1 MDHLPIF
8 CQLRDRDC
16 LIVGGGDVAERKAR
30 LLLDAGARLTV
41 NALAFIPQFTAWA
54 DAGMLTLV
62 EGPFDESLLDTCWLA
77 IAATDD
83 DALNQRV
90 SEAAE
95 ARRIFCN
102 VVDAPKAA
110 SFIMPSIIDRSPLM
124 VAVSSGGT
132 SPVLARLLREKLE
145 SLLPLHLGQVAK
157 YAGQLRGRVK
167 QQFATMGER
176 RRFWEKLF
184 VNDRLAQSL
193 ANNDQKAIT
202 ETTEQ
207 LINEPLDHRGE
218 VVLVGAGPGDAGLLT
233 LKGLQQIQQADVVV
247 YDRLVSDDIMNLV
260 RRDADRVFVGK
271 RAGYHCV
278 PQEEINQILL
288 REAQKGKRVV
298 RLKGGDPFIFGR
310 GGEELE
316 TLCNA
321 GIPFSVVPGITA
333 ASGCSAYSGIPL
345 THRDYAQSVRLI
357 TGHLKTGGEELETLC
372 NAGIPF
378 SVVPGITAASGCS
391 AYSGIPLTHRDYAQ
405 SVRLITGHLKT
416 GGELDWENLAA
427 EKQTLVFYMGLNQ
440 AATIQQKL
448 IEYGMPGEMPVAIVE
463 NGTAVTQ
470 RVIDGTLSQLG
481 ELAQQMNSP
490 SLIIIGRVVGLR
502 DKLNWFSNH

>member
-8 CQLRDRDC
+8 CQLRNRDC
-16 LIVGGGDVAERKAR
+16 LLVGGGDVAERKAR

-41 NALAFIPQFTAWA
+41 NARDYVPQFHVWA
-54 DAGMLTLV
+54 DAGMLTLAI
-62 EGPFDESLLDTCWLA
+62 GDFQPALLDTCWLA

-83 DALNQRV
+83 DAVNQRV
-90 SEAAE
+90 SDEAE

-145 SLLPLHLGQVAK
+145 AVLPQHLGQVAL
-157 YAGQLRGRVK
+157 YAGQLRARVK

-184 VNDRLAQSL
+184 MNDRLAQSL
-193 ANNDQKAIT
+193 ANQDKQAIA
-202 ETTEQ
+202 ETTEH
-207 LINEPLDHRGE
+207 LLNTPLDHRGE

-233 LKGLQQIQQADVVV
+233 LKGLQQIQPADVVV
-247 YDRLVSDDIMNLV
+247 YDRLVSDDIMDLV
-260 RRDADRVFVGK
+260 RRDADRIFVGK

-278 PQEEINQILL
+278 PQDEINQILL
-288 REAQKGKRVV
+288 REAQQGKRVV

-316 TLCNA
+316 TLCDA

-345 THRDYAQSVRLI
+345 THRDYAQSVRL
-357 TGHLKTGGEELETLC
+357 
-372 NAGIPF
+372 
-378 SVVPGITAASGCS
+378 V
-391 AYSGIPLTHRDYAQ
+391 
-405 SVRLITGHLKT
+405 TGHLKT

-448 IEYGMPGEMPVAIVE
+448 IEHGMQADMPVAIVE
-463 NGTAVTQ
+463 NGTAITQ
-470 RVIDGTLSQLG
+470 RVIDGQLTQLG
-481 ELAQQMNSP
+481 ELAQQMASP
-490 SLIIIGRVVGLR
+490 ALIIVGRVVGLR
-502 DKLNWFSNH
+502 DRLNWFSNH

>member
-30 LLLDAGARLTV
+30 LLLEAGARLTV
-41 NALAFIPQFTAWA
+41 NALAFIPQFTVWA
-54 DAGMLTLV
+54 NEGMLTLV
-62 EGPFDESLLDTCWLA
+62 EGPFDEALLDSCWLA

-83 DALNQRV
+83 DAVNLRV
-90 SEAAE
+90 SNAAE
-95 ARRIFCN
+95 SRRIFCN

-132 SPVLARLLREKLE
+132 SPVLARLLRERLE
-145 SLLPLHLGQVAK
+145 SVLPQHLGQVAQ
-157 YAGQLRGRVK
+157 YAGKLRSRVK
-167 QQFATMGER
+167 QQFASMGER

-193 ANNDQKAIT
+193 ANDDRQAIE

-207 LINEPLDHRGE
+207 MLSEPLDHRGE

-260 RRDADRVFVGK
+260 RRDADRIFVGK

-288 REAQKGKRVV
+288 NQAKQGKRVV

-316 TLCNA
+316 TLCHE

-345 THRDYAQSVRLI
+345 THRDYAQSVTFI
-357 TGHLKTGGEELETLC
+357 TGHFGAENSPLDWARLAQSGQTLAIYMGSLKAAEISAQLIANGRDGDTPVAVISRGTRADQQTKTGTLQQ
-372 NAGIPF
+372 
-378 SVVPGITAASGCS
+378 
-391 AYSGIPLTHRDYAQ
+391 L
-405 SVRLITGHLKT
+405 
-416 GGELDWENLAA
+416 ENLAKDA
-427 EKQTLVFYMGLNQ
+427 P
-440 AATIQQKL
+440 
-448 IEYGMPGEMPVAIVE
+448 MPA
-463 NGTAVTQ
+463 
-470 RVIDGTLSQLG
+470 LL
-481 ELAQQMNSP
+481 
-490 SLIIIGRVVGLR
+490 VVGEVVQLHQQ
-502 DKLNWFSNH
+502 LAWFQHTSSSDAFKASVVNLA

>member
-1 MDHLPIF
+1 VDHLPIF

-16 LIVGGGDVAERKAR
+16 LLVGGGDVAERKAR

-41 NALAFIPQFTAWA
+41 NALDVVPQFSVWA
-54 DAGMLTLV
+54 DAGLLTLV
-62 EGPFDESLLDTCWLA
+62 KGHFDESLLDPCWLV
-77 IAATDD
+77 IAATD
-83 DALNQRV
+83 NEEVNGQV
-90 SEAAE
+90 SQAAE

-102 VVDAPKAA
+102 VVDAPKQA

-145 SLLPLHLGQVAK
+145 ASLPQHLGQLAHF
-157 YAGQLRGRVK
+157 AGQLRSRVK
-167 QQFATMGER
+167 QRFATISER

-193 ANNDQKAIT
+193 ANQDEKAIH

-207 LINEPLDHRGE
+207 LLEEDLENRGE

-233 LKGLQQIQQADVVV
+233 LKGLQQIQQADIVV

-316 TLCNA
+316 TLCQA

-333 ASGCSAYSGIPL
+333 ASGCSAYAGIPL
-345 THRDYAQSVRLI
+345 THRDYAQSVRL
-357 TGHLKTGGEELETLC
+357 
-372 NAGIPF
+372 
-378 SVVPGITAASGCS
+378 V
-391 AYSGIPLTHRDYAQ
+391 
-405 SVRLITGHLKT
+405 TGHLKT
-416 GGELDWENLAA
+416 GGELDWQNLAA

-440 AATIQQKL
+440 AAAIQQKL
-448 IEYGMPGEMPVAIVE
+448 LEHGMPSDMPVAIVE
-463 NGTAVTQ
+463 NGTAIKQ
-470 RVIDGTLSQLG
+470 RVVDGVLT
-481 ELAQQMNSP
+481 ELAALATQMGSP
-490 SLIIIGRVVGLR
+490 ALIIVGRVVALR

>member
-1 MDHLPIF
+1 VDHLPIF
-8 CQLRDRDC
+8 CQLRDRPC
-16 LIVGGGDVAERKAR
+16 LLVGGGDVAERKAR
-30 LLLDAGARLTV
+30 LLMEAGARLTV
-41 NALAFIPQFTAWA
+41 NALEFAPQFEVWA
-54 DAGMLTLV
+54 QEGMLNLV
-62 EGPFDESLLDTCWLA
+62 QGPFDETLLDPCWLA

-83 DALNQRV
+83 DTVNQHV
-90 SEAAE
+90 SEVAE

-102 VVDAPKAA
+102 LVDAPRQA

-145 SLLPLHLGQVAK
+145 SVLPQHLGKVAH

-167 QQFATMGER
+167 KQFATLSER
-176 RRFWEKLF
+176 RRFWEKF
-184 VNDRLAQSL
+184 FINDRLAQSL
-193 ANNDQKAIT
+193 ANHDEQSVSAIT
-202 ETTEQ
+202 DRM
-207 LINEPLDHRGE
+207 LGEPLDHRGE

-247 YDRLVSDDIMNLV
+247 YDRLVSDEIMNLV
-260 RRDADRVFVGK
+260 RRDAERIFVGK

-288 REAQKGKRVV
+288 REAQQGKRVV

-316 TLCNA
+316 TLCND

-357 TGHLKTGGEELETLC
+357 T
-372 NAGIPF
+372 A
-378 SVVPGITAASGCS
+378 
-391 AYSGIPLTHRDYAQ
+391 
-405 SVRLITGHLKT
+405 HLKT

-427 EKQTLVFYMGLNQ
+427 EKQTLVFYMGLNH
-440 AATIQQKL
+440 AATIQAKL
-448 IEYGMPGEMPVAIVE
+448 IEWGMSAAMPVALVE
-463 NGTAVTQ
+463 NGTSVQQ
-470 RVIDGTLSQLG
+470 RVVDGNLSQLE
-481 ELAQQMNSP
+481 ELAGQVVSP
-490 SLIIIGRVVGLR
+490 ALIIVGRVVGLR
-502 DKLNWFSNH
+502 EKLNWFSNH